1 MTSAAGGA
9 KVPHTEK
16 DRSATRRTDLG
27 YGNIYGRKVILL
39 EGDAREVAPNIE
51 RVADMHGFVV
61 MVPPSDDDNWLPDLL
76 FRVTMAY
83 AAMPSLLRSRSKVQK
98 MVEAIM
104 DYKSRPAR
112 RSKPKPMPSNS
123 SRANK

>member
-9 KVPHTEK
+9 RVPHPEK
-16 DRSATRRTDLG
+16 DRSANRRTYLDN
-27 YGNIYGRKVILL
+27 GNINGRKVILL
-39 EGDAREVAPNIE
+39 EGDVREVAPNIE

-61 MVPPSDDDNWLPDLL
+61 MVPPSDDDNWLLDLL
-76 FRVTMAY
+76 FRITMAY

-104 DYKSRPAR
+104 NYKGRPAKR
-112 RSKPKPMPSNS
+112 AKPKPS
-123 SRANK
+123 SSASAKR

>member
-27 YGNIYGRKVILL
+27 YGNIYDRKVILL
-39 EGDAREVAPNIE
+39 EGDAREVAPGIE

-61 MVPPSDDDNWLPDLL
+61 MVPPSDDDNWLLDLL

-104 DYKSRPAR
+104 DYKGRPAR
-112 RSKPKPMPSNS
+112 RAKPKPS
-123 SRANK
+123 SSASAKR

>member
-9 KVPHTEK
+9 KSSHPEK
-16 DRSATRRTDLG
+16 DRSAKRRTALG

-39 EGDAREVAPNIE
+39 EGDAREVAPGIE

-61 MVPPSDDDNWLPDLL
+61 MVPPSDDDNWLLDLL

-83 AAMPSLLRSRSKVQK
+83 AAMPSLLTSRSKVKK
-98 MVEAIM
+98 MVETIM
-104 DYKSRPAR
+104 NHKSRPAR
-112 RSKPKPMPSNS
+112 RAKPKPS
-123 SRANK
+123 SSASANK